1 MEQSKKVID
10 FLDIDE
16 DEQAWHL
23 NSLDNSTDVLRLKP
37 TIQQTQLN
45 FFLDVIMRKD
55 FLIRKLRH

>member
-16 DEQAWHL
+16 DEQ
-23 NSLDNSTDVLRLKP
+23 LDNSTDVLRLKP

-45 FFLDVIMRKD
+45 FFLDVIMRKY